1 MENEDEGF
9 WRAMLS
15 NRRFRSRFIR
25 DLEVQAI
32 SSQTFEELAY
42 RRRDEEMSPRGAH
55 SGQNS
60 ASIPSW

>member
-1 MENEDEGF
+1 METEDEGF

-32 SSQTFEELAY
+32 SSRTAEELAY
-42 RRRDEEMSPRGAH
+42 RRRDEEMIPRKTL
-55 SGQNS
+55 S
-60 ASIPSW
+60 AQKSAASPSW